1 MLNILITFYSLV
13 NGIDPN
19 LAFKIARI
27 ESNMNPNAISK
38 TNDGGIFQLNNRYYR
53 FHNPSWVF
61 LPHTN
66 IALALRTL
74 GTLKNKCSHTEQDSF
89 VICYNLGVSGAKKIK
104 RPFKNNYYVKIKSMW
119 RL

>member
-1 MLNILITFYSLV
+1 MINILITFYSLV
-13 NGIDPN
+13 NGLDPS
-19 LAFKIARI
+19 LSFKIARI

-38 TNDGGIFQLNNRYYR
+38 TNDGGIFQLNSRYYR
-53 FHNPSWVF
+53 FHNPAWVF

-66 IALALRTL
+66 IALALKTL
-74 GTLKNKCSHTEQDSF
+74 GTLKNKCPHRVEESF

-104 RPFKNNYYVKIKSMW
+104 RPFANNYYVKVKSMW